1 MLHQKNEGER
11 PSFDRLKM
19 LIMINHGSRGQLMA
33 EIGFLTALDAV
44 TLIAPW
50 YLA

>member
-1 MLHQKNEGER
+1 
-11 PSFDRLKM
+11 
-19 LIMINHGSRGQLMA
+19 MINHGSRGGLMA

-44 TLIAPW
+44 TRAGPW

>member
-1 MLHQKNEGER
+1 
-11 PSFDRLKM
+11 
-19 LIMINHGSRGQLMA
+19 MINHGSRGGLMAEGSRGGLMA

-44 TLIAPW
+44 TRAGPW

>member
-1 MLHQKNEGER
+1 MAAEG
-11 PSFDRLKM
+11 
-19 LIMINHGSRGQLMA
+19 GLMA